1 MEMIRGI
8 KLITETCF
16 QITKGERVIIVA
28 YGDEDLKVA
37 SLLAAEMKAAQ
48 AEVGIVIVE
57 PPKEIEP
64 PPFLAEAMKKVDVL
78 ISLGNI
84 DYGHTMAR
92 KEAPSLKY
100 AYMPTIMMRAMAE
113 LNFQS
118 EDLLEVEKRTEQLA
132 EVVSK
137 AKEAHLF
144 SAAGTDLILD
154 IEGRRGIPIHPI
166 FRKPGHLAI
175 IPFYAEVAVAPVEH
189 KARGAYVVNGNIWGH
204 PSLECI
210 VKDPIYW
217 EVQNGKVVDIR
228 GGKEANLLRGTLPKF
243 DENAFYIGELG
254 IGTNHKLPNRL
265 TGTKMDDAIFGHV
278 HIALGRNMALG
289 GTQWSQIHV
298 DFLSRDIKLELDG
311 KTIIENGCLQG

>member
-8 KLITETCF
+8 KLITDTCL
-16 QITKGERVIIVA
+16 QITKGEKVIIVA

-37 SLLAAEMKAAQ
+37 FLLAAEMKLAQ
-48 AEVGIVIVE
+48 ADVGIVIVE

-64 PPFLAEAMKKVDVL
+64 PPFLAEAMKKVDVV

-92 KEAPSLKY
+92 REAPSLKY
-100 AYMPTIMMRAMAE
+100 GYMPTIMMRAMAE

-118 EDLLEVEKRTEQLA
+118 EDLLEIEKRTEQLA
-132 EVVSK
+132 EFVSK
-137 AKEAHLF
+137 AKEAHLL
-144 SAAGTDLILD
+144 SAAGTDLVLD

-189 KARGAYVVNGNIWGH
+189 KTSGTYVVNGNIWGY

-217 EVQNGKVVDIR
+217 EVENGKVVDIK
-228 GGKEANLLRGTLPKF
+228 GGKEANLLRDALPKF

-298 DFLSRDIKLELDG
+298 DFLSTDIKLELDG
-311 KTIIENGCLQG
+311 KTIIENGRFQG

>member
-8 KLITETCF
+8 KLITDTCL
-16 QITKGERVIIVA
+16 QIKKGEKVIIVA

-37 SLLAAEMKAAQ
+37 FLLAAEMKVAQ
-48 AEVGIVIVE
+48 AEVGIIIVE

-100 AYMPTIMMRAMAE
+100 GYMPAIMMKAMAE

-118 EDLLEVEKRTEQLA
+118 EDLLEIEKRTEQLA
-132 EVVSK
+132 ELVSK

-144 SAAGTDLILD
+144 SGAGTDLVLD
-154 IEGRRGIPIHPI
+154 IEGRRGTPIHPI

-189 KARGAYVVNGNIWGH
+189 KARGTYVVNGNIWGH

-217 EVQNGKVVDIR
+217 KVETGKVVDIK

-243 DENAFYIGELG
+243 DENAFSIGELG

-278 HIALGRNMALG
+278 HIALGRNMTLG

-298 DFLSRDIKLELDG
+298 DFLSTDIKLELDG
-311 KTIIENGCLQG
+311 KTIIENGRFQG